1 MGKIDIEM
9 DITVAFAGD
18 QRVLEDIRL
27 LAENGYGE
35 DDFGNNLPLPP
46 KLSYLRK

>member
-1 MGKIDIEM
+1 M